1 MKLPKY
7 YNFLNLFLSE
17 LFSER
22 DVINPKSAIRTNQT
36 MVVSVYSEKDFID
49 KQPEGCRWC

>member
-7 YNFLNLFLSE
+7 YNFLNLLLSE

-49 KQPEGCRWC
+49 KQLEGYHWC